1 MQLICLQSCFEFGV
15 REDLADPKSLEPSDQ
30 ECELVFERASTA
42 ADFRSLVD
50 VLDSGPK
57 TRGTERNVYEFR
69 NGVSGDV
76 YRCVLTAIASD
87 PPRLSFAYDE
97 ILLRTKDIC
106 VGDAPVG
113 SSVTGS
119 CLHMSKL
126 AEDRFPNE
134 RVIDWDEQ
142 KQVLDIP
149 NPYFLFYLRWSDRL
163 QQSN

>member
-1 MQLICLQSCFEFGV
+1 M
-15 REDLADPKSLEPSDQ
+15 
-30 ECELVFERASTA
+30 
-42 ADFRSLVD
+42 
-50 VLDSGPK
+50 
-57 TRGTERNVYEFR
+57 
-69 NGVSGDV
+69 
-76 YRCVLTAIASD
+76 
-87 PPRLSFAYDE
+87 
-97 ILLRTKDIC
+97 
-106 VGDAPVG
+106 GDAPVG

-149 NPYFLFYLRWSDRL
+149 NPYFFYLRWSDRL